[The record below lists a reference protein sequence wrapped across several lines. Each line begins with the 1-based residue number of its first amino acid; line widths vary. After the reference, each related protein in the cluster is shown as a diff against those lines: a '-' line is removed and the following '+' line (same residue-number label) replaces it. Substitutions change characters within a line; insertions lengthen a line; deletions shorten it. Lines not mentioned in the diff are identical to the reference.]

1 MKAAV
6 WSWLL
11 VGVVLCAT
19 VPAGAQTPVG
29 ALAIDE
35 RQGDQYGWAVYYET
49 PAAARASGAQRVRLR
64 VFGGADVQ
72 PLRCVCG
79 R

>member
-49 PAAARASGAQRVRLR
+49 PAAAREIDVAGRVVVLECRR
-64 VFGGADVQ
+64 DSRPG
-72 PLRCVCG
+72 LRC
-79 R
+79 

>member
-49 PAAARASGAQRVRLR
+49 PAAARGFSARDRSGLTVATTIAAVAGARPAS
-64 VFGGADVQ
+64 
-72 PLRCVCG
+72 
-79 R
+79 